1 MGAAISNWP
10 PVSGEY
16 QTGDPTSHVAA
27 VTLASELDKDRLAQH
42 CAIVGTMK
50 TENIGIEK
58 VVANI
63 VSNTNIRYLVVCGA
77 EVHGHLAGD
86 AIMAMHHNGIDD
98 EGRIIEAKGAI
109 PYITNIDAETI
120 NIWRSQVEIIDL
132 VDVEDLNQIEQAI
145 HGLAEK
151 GEFEGEPLLI
161 SFGGGAE
168 EVEEGTTVMS
178 AELVSLE
185 ARIRA
190 IEAQIK
196 DVGKL
201 QKIMSG
207 LYSGMFQGFVMG
219 FVITFILLLFRR
231 LI

>member
-10 PVSGEY
+10 PISGEY
-16 QTGDPTSHVAA
+16 QTGDPASHVAA

-63 VSNTNIRYLVVCGA
+63 VSNTNIRYMVICGA

-132 VDVEDLNQIEQAI
+132 VDVEDIDQIEQTI

-151 GEFEGEPLLI
+151 GEFEFAPLLI

-168 EVEEGTTVMS
+168 KRKEGTTVMS

-207 LYSGMFQGFVMG
+207 LYSGMFQGFVIG
-219 FVITFILLLFRR
+219 FVITFILLLLRR